1 MMATATI
8 LFWLLV
14 HSNAFIFPYDTKIKE
29 WNFLH
34 QEPAITLSDIIAK
47 EPTDT
52 YDIVYDL
59 MSRVLGGTSLL
70 SQFKLEL
77 IMSNT
82 TASNQHLPI
91 YKPKS
96 TSNHPFWSKT
106 KSSYLDIIELD
117 NNGSNIILRGTSII
131 ALTNA
136 FNWYLEDF
144 ANTTYDWRTYTV
156 NMPTSPLPLPPYTQ
170 KIRSVPFMYYQ
181 NVCTVSYTFAFWDW
195 NTWQQHLDWMAM
207 QGINMPLSF
216 NGQEY
221 IWAKTFAQFGFN
233 TTDLSSFFSGPG
245 FYAWNRMGNI
255 QGWGGPLRESE
266 IINQY
271 NLQLQIL
278 ARMSSFQMIPVLTCF
293 AGHVPDAITTIY
305 PNVDVSPSP
314 PWGAFQIGTP
324 GEPYCCS
331 LLLNF
336 SDPLFGKIGAKFIEI
351 QTKYYG
357 TSHVY
362 QCDSF
367 NEEMPPSNDTIYL
380 YNASSQ
386 VYKAIESV
394 DVNGIWMLQTWLFYF
409 QSAFWNTETVK
420 TYLSG
425 VDKDEVLLLDVY
437 SDGSTVY
444 NLFDS
449 FYGLPFIWNTVNTF
463 GGKDG
468 FYGYLDNISVGLTNA
483 LASNSSVLGVGMM
496 LEGIWT
502 NYVAFDMTLK
512 MAYHGPFNPMNESLF
527 IDKYVYRRYGIP
539 HTINSSS
546 DQIWIINNL
555 QQSWDL
561 FQTDVYNTVKYA
573 GTIITWPT
581 PTMSSSNKDNLYVHV
596 DEPVYYD
603 KAMMQIWEYYIQ
615 IGTNGG
621 LNNVVQFMHDLTDIT
636 RQCLGDLFDNKYK
649 MFESYYHKYNFSNA
663 NDVNNKYVLNQTKI
677 IGSELME
684 IIMDLDN
691 ILNTNEYYMV
701 GRWIEWAKNKSNGNK
716 SNTEWLEFNAR
727 NQITLWGPGQPGQF
741 ALNNYARK
749 QWGGVIKDYY
759 GSQWE
764 LFINMII
771 QGMENNVPFNQ
782 TYFDEQN
789 FVNNQLKWVHATN
802 IYPTTPIGDTVEIS
816 CQYFLKWNTLN
827 VTSCNHIRGRNYVL

>member
-278 ARMSSFQMIPVLTCF
+278 ARMNTFEMIPAMTCF
-293 AGHVPDAITTIY
+293 AGHVPQAITTLY
-305 PNVDVSPSP
+305 PNANVTKSRDWNGFP
-314 PWGAFQIGTP
+314 
-324 GEPYCCS
+324 EPYCCVD
-331 LLLNF
+331 LLDV
-336 SDPLFGKIGAKFIEI
+336 SDPLFAEIGNTFIKM
-351 QTKYYG
+351 QTKYFG
-357 TSHVY
+357 TSHIY
-362 QCDSF
+362 QCDTF
-367 NEEMPPSNDTIYL
+367 NEMDPPTNNPTYL
-380 YNASSQ
+380 KSATAKVYNAMNS
-386 VYKAIESV
+386 YDENAI
-394 DVNGIWMLQTWLFYF
+394 WLLQGWLFV
-409 QSAFWNTETVK
+409 SDGFWNNVTVSA
-420 TYLSG
+420 YLSG
-425 VDKDEVLLLDVY
+425 VNDDAMIILDLVSEHDPIYNKYESYYGKPFVWNTLHDYGGHDGIEGDIPAITNGVVDALNFPNTTIMGVGTTMEGIWQNYIVY
-437 SDGSTVY
+437 DATYKMGYKTKPINVTAFGERY
-444 NLFDS
+444 AFRR
-449 FYGLPFIWNTVNTF
+449 YGLPHTCNNNMNV
-463 GGKDG
+463 
-468 FYGYLDNISVGLTNA
+468 TNA
-483 LASNSSVLGVGMM
+483 LVNSWILLANTLYSTSSDPHFNIQYTPITKVPYFNYSFVGP
-496 LEGIWT
+496 LP
-502 NYVAFDMTLK
+502 Y
-512 MAYHGPFNPMNESLF
+512 NPMIVQKVWKQFVGIGNELQHVEKF
-527 IDKYVYRRYGIP
+527 RYDLIDVTR
-539 HTINSSS
+539 
-546 DQIWIINNL
+546 QIMMDLYNL
-555 QQSWDL
+555 VWHNFTAAHAQHDIE
-561 FQTDVYNTVKYA
+561 NTQKYA
-573 GTIITWPT
+573 NSMIDIISDMDRIVLTNKHWMLGTWIE
-581 PTMSSSNKDNLYVHV
+581 M
-596 DEPVYYD
+596 
-603 KAMMQIWEYYIQ
+603 A
-615 IGTNGG
+615 
-621 LNNVVQFMHDLTDIT
+621 
-636 RQCLGDLFDNKYK
+636 R
-649 MFESYYHKYNFSNA
+649 
-663 NDVNNKYVLNQTKI
+663 NQTNI
-677 IGSELME
+677 TN
-684 IIMDLDN
+684 DN
-691 ILNTNEYYMV
+691 NDT
-701 GRWIEWAKNKSNGNK
+701 KN
-716 SNTEWLEFNAR
+716 WYEFNAR
-727 NQITLWGPGQPGQF
+727 NQITTWGPNGEV
-741 ALNNYARK
+741 NNYACK
-749 QWGGVIKDYY
+749 QWGELVGSYYKPQWQSFVDQVIECMKN
-759 GSQWE
+759 GSSWNQNAFAQSNYLNLE
-764 LFINMII
+764 KPFSYSVGGYII
-771 QGMENNVPFNQ
+771 DP
-782 TYFDEQN
+782 
-789 FVNNQLKWVHATN
+789 VNDTIIVACDLYKKWN
-802 IYPTTPIGDTVEIS
+802 WNGDT
-816 CQYFLKWNTLN
+816 T
-827 VTSCNHIRGRNYVL
+827 CNWPNS